1 MSAAPHRLNIF
12 IRWLGPAACVACAL
26 TGALV
31 LAGWAT
37 GNDLLKS
44 LTFRAPPPDQPARV
58 AMNPAT
64 AVCFILSG
72 ASLWLLRRAAVGAAQ
87 RVAGVLLALVPM
99 AVGSSVLTRHIAGW
113 HDGPDLWLFRTEL
126 ARPGT
131 RVNYM
136 APNTAACFAVIG
148 LALALLDVRT
158 RKRRYHPAQALALVV
173 GSVALLAL
181 AGYAYGA
188 EDFYGVGT
196 HIPMALNTAL
206 AMFILCVGLLCV
218 RPHRQPLSTLTSPS
232 IGGAMVRRLLP
243 AAFLIP
249 LLLGYL
255 QIKGQ
260 EGPHPLYHPGF
271 GVALFAVAI
280 IVAFNILIWLNA
292 RLLHRTDVR
301 RQQTERALR
310 ASEAFYHSLVES
322 LPQNIFRKD
331 QDGRFTF
338 ANERFCK
345 VVGKPLEEIVG
356 RTDFD
361 LFPRNLAEK
370 YRHDDER
377 VMESRQTFDEVEEH
391 VTTTGDDL
399 WVHVIK
405 IPLLDA
411 GGRALG
417 ITGVFWDVTARERAE
432 RALHQANLQLG
443 EAVKAERLALE
454 TLQKTQSTLV
464 QTEKLAGLGQMVA
477 GVAHEINNPLAFVSN
492 NVAVLQRDV
501 RGLSD
506 LLTAY
511 AEADQLI
518 AKNDPALHEKISGI
532 AERVDLA
539 YTATNIPEVLARSR
553 EGLRRIQQIVK
564 DLREFAR
571 LDAAD
576 LSEVDLNAGI
586 ESTLNIIRGHAKK
599 KQVDIVFEPGRLPA
613 VSCYPAKVNQVVMN
627 LVGNAIDASPEH
639 GKVTVRSSADNGV
652 VKIEVADAG
661 HGIPPAIR
669 ERIFDPFFTTKPP
682 GEGTGLGLAI
692 SYGIVQKHGGTIK
705 VESEVGKGSTFTVTL
720 PIRCSEQADEQ

>member
-1 MSAAPHRLNIF
+1 MIPAPNRLNAV
-12 IRWLGPAACVACAL
+12 IRWIGPAACVVCIL

-31 LAGWAT
+31 LIGWGAD
-37 GNDLLKS
+37 NEILKS
-44 LTFRAPPPDQPARV
+44 LTFRPPPAGHSARV

-64 AVCFILSG
+64 AVCFMLCG
-72 ASLWLLRRAAVGAAQ
+72 ASLWLLRRATIGVGR
-87 RVAGVLLALVPM
+87 RVAGTLLALLPM
-99 AVGSSVLTRHIAGW
+99 AVGAWVLTGAIVGW
-113 HDGPDLWLFRTEL
+113 EEGPDRILFRTEL
-126 ARPGT
+126 MRPGART
-131 RVNYM
+131 NAM
-136 APNTAACFAVIG
+136 APNTAACFALLG
-148 LALALLDVRT
+148 LALAVIDVRT
-158 RKRRYHPAQALALVV
+158 RRKGYHPSQVLLLVV
-173 GSVALLAL
+173 AAAALLAL
-181 AGYAYGA
+181 TGYAYRA
-188 EDFYGVGT
+188 RDFYEIGT
-196 HIPMALNTAL
+196 HVPMALNTAL
-206 AMFILCVGLLCV
+206 AMFILCLGILCS
-218 RPHRQPLSTLTSPS
+218 RAHRQPLATLTSAS

-249 LLLGYL
+249 LLLGFL

-260 EGPHPLYHPGF
+260 GGDHPLYGPDF
-271 GVALFAVAI
+271 GVALFAVTV

-292 RLLHRTDVR
+292 RLLHRTDIK

-345 VVGKPLEEIVG
+345 VVGKELEEIVG
-356 RTDFD
+356 KTDFD
-361 LFPRNLAEK
+361 LFPKNLAEK
-370 YRHDDER
+370 YRHDDQA

-391 VTTTGDDL
+391 VTPTGEDL

-506 LLTAY
+506 LLNAY
-511 AEADQLI
+511 AEADALI
-518 AKNDPALHEKISGI
+518 ARHDPALHEKISGI

-539 YTATNIPEVLARSR
+539 YTAANIPEVLARSR

-576 LSEVDLNAGI
+576 LNEVDLNAGI

-599 KQVDIVFEPGRLPA
+599 KQVEIVFEQGRLPPVA
-613 VSCYPAKVNQVVMN
+613 CYPAKVNQVVMN
-627 LVGNAIDASPEH
+627 LVGNAIDASPEG
-639 GKVTVRSSADNGV
+639 GKVTVRSSADNGLIR
-652 VKIEVADAG
+652 IEVADAG
-661 HGIPPAIR
+661 HGIPPDIR
-669 ERIFDPFFTTKPP
+669 QRIFDPFFTTKPP

-692 SYGIVQKHGGTIK
+692 SYGIVQKHGGTIG

-720 PIRCSEQADEQ
+720 PVKCQERPEDG

>member
-1 MSAAPHRLNIF
+1 
-12 IRWLGPAACVACAL
+12 
-26 TGALV
+26 
-31 LAGWAT
+31 
-37 GNDLLKS
+37 
-44 LTFRAPPPDQPARV
+44 
-58 AMNPAT
+58 
-64 AVCFILSG
+64 
-72 ASLWLLRRAAVGAAQ
+72 
-87 RVAGVLLALVPM
+87 
-99 AVGSSVLTRHIAGW
+99 
-113 HDGPDLWLFRTEL
+113 
-126 ARPGT
+126 
-131 RVNYM
+131 M
-136 APNTAACFAVIG
+136 APNTAACFAVVG
-148 LALALLDVRT
+148 LSLALLDVRT
-158 RKRRYHPAQALALVV
+158 RKRRYHPTQVLVLMA

-181 AGYAYGA
+181 TGYAYRA
-188 EDFYGVGT
+188 RDFYEIGP

-206 AMFILCVGLLCV
+206 AMFILCLGVLCS
-218 RPHRQPLSTLTSPS
+218 RPHRQPLATLTSPS

-249 LLLGYL
+249 LLLGWL

-260 EGPHPLYHPGF
+260 EGEHPLYGPGF

-280 IVAFNILIWLNA
+280 IVAFNILIWANA
-292 RLLHRTDVR
+292 RLLHRTDVK

-338 ANERFCK
+338 ANERFCN
-345 VVGKPLEEIVG
+345 VVGKPLEEIVNK
-356 RTDFD
+356 TDFD

-370 YRHDDER
+370 YRHDDQA
-377 VMESRQTFDEVEEH
+377 VMESGQTFDEVEEH
-391 VTTTGDDL
+391 VTPTGEDL

-405 IPLLDA
+405 IPLLDSA
-411 GGRALG
+411 GRPLG

-432 RALHQANLQLG
+432 RALHQVNLQLG

-511 AEADQLI
+511 AEADALI

-539 YTATNIPEVLARSR
+539 YTAANIPEVLSRSR

-576 LSEVDLNAGI
+576 LNEVDLNAGI

-599 KQVDIVFEPGRLPA
+599 KQVEILFEPGRLPP

-627 LVGNAIDASPEH
+627 LVGNAIDASREN
-639 GKVTVRSSADNGV
+639 GKVIVRSSADNGLIR
-652 VKIEVADAG
+652 IEVVDSG
-661 HGIPPAIR
+661 HGIPPDIR
-669 ERIFDPFFTTKPP
+669 QRIFDPFFTTKPP
-682 GEGTGLGLAI
+682 GEGTGLGLDI
-692 SYGIVQKHGGTIK
+692 SYGIVQKHGGSIT
-705 VESEVGKGSTFTVTL
+705 VDSQVGQGSTFTVTL
-720 PIRCSEQADEQ
+720 PVRCQEQPEA